1 VDRLQRGLDLLY
13 LLEYEVDYETRCR
26 NLESTRQYCAN
37 PVISQQLR
45 DQGALPLLDRLI
57 REHPRGRKLRKAA
70 QALVDRITGWNE
82 LTDAM
87 VDPSVPWGPSLKWIR
102 EITADE
108 TSFALFLIALRLQEP
123 FSRIIKSEVRP
134 ETQVLTF
141 WPHQEGREAS
151 LEERRA
157 FLKALVGIGMV
168 LPVFCW
174 TNSEGMHDVLKKTLA
189 LFRLWQLVDG
199 YREVRT
205 FSCARVRNVNCSRR

>member
-1 VDRLQRGLDLLY
+1 M
-13 LLEYEVDYETRCR
+13 EYETRCR
-26 NLESTRQYCAN
+26 NLESIKQYCAN
-37 PVISQQLR
+37 PAIAQQLR

-57 REHPRGRKLRKAA
+57 QEHPRGRKLREAA
-70 QALVDRITGWNE
+70 QALADRITGWQDLVE
-82 LTDAM
+82 AM
-87 VDPSVPWGPSLKWIR
+87 DDPSVPWGPSLKWIK

-108 TSFALFLIALRLQEP
+108 TSFALFLIALRLQDP
-123 FSRIIKSEVRP
+123 FSRILKSEVQP
-134 ETQVLTF
+134 ETQLLAF
-141 WPHQEGREAS
+141 WPDKEGREAS

-189 LFRLWQLVDG
+189 LFRVWQLADG

-205 FSCARVRNVNCSRR
+205 FSYA